1 MLIYFNGKDVIKLE
15 AKSTTAERLKLYLSK
30 TGKKQIDIVKLSAPY
45 CKQHGARLG
54 RNDISQYISGKIVPG
69 ATKIF
74 ILSKALGVSESWL
87 MGFGDDDD
95 MTDQNES
102 EPLERY
108 NPTMHKIPILGSIAA
123 GNPQR
128 AEEDIEGYTY
138 TELNQ
143 GYTYFALRVKGDSM
157 NAANIPDGSLL
168 VVREQPT
175 LENGEIGVIRV
186 NGDEATVKRFTR
198 AGDIVMLAPQS
209 YNPKHQTQ
217 VYNLQ
222 TDDISI
228 IGKVMECKVK
238 F

>member
-1 MLIYFNGKDVIKLE
+1 MLTPT
-15 AKSTTAERLKLYLSK
+15 ATTSERLKTYLSI
-30 TGKKQIDIVKLSAPY
+30 TGTKQADILSKAEPLCRKYNVKLTKSS
-45 CKQHGARLG
+45 L
-54 RNDISQYISGKIVPG
+54 SQYISGKVVPG
-69 ATKIF
+69 STKLY
-74 ILSKALGVSESWL
+74 ILAQTLGVSELWL
-87 MGFGDDDD
+87 MGFGAND
-95 MTDQNES
+95 MMYAPAEDFNEA

-143 GYTYFALRVKGDSM
+143 GYTYFALRVNGDSM

-222 TDDISI
+222 TDDISV
-228 IGKVMECKVK
+228 IGKVMECKVE